1 MQIARFSI
9 LHTCVYYSFHYLYT
23 IYICN
28 TNYVANA
35 YHCISYIHA
44 YICSILFSIG
54 LAQNLTVSVRPAN
67 NFPLDVYFLMDQS
80 FSMNDDLQSFKTLA
94 SQLGM
99 QL

>member
-1 MQIARFSI
+1 MHAFTTVFITCI
-9 LHTCVYYSFHYLYT
+9 LFT
-23 IYICN
+23 
-28 TNYVANA
+28 YVILIMLRM
-35 YHCISYIHA
+35 HCISYIHA
-44 YICSILFSIG
+44 YISSILFSIG